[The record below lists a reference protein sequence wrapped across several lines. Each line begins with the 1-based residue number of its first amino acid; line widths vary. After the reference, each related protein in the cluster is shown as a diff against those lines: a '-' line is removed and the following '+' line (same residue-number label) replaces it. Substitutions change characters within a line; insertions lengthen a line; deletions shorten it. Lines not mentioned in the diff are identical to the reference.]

1 MGGVYMQKKLLVIIS
16 GILLLLSGCS
26 LNDGESENEIQNDA
40 SASWAYPFV
49 KWENETYV
57 VSEEEVKE
65 DKLGQEIGKVTSY
78 SDLES
83 SNTSGNFSNEYEVG
97 TKYYEITD
105 ISQKEA
111 IAIEVKKGK
120 FIKAVI
126 SDKWEE

>member
-1 MGGVYMQKKLLVIIS
+1 MQKKLLVIIS

-26 LNDGESENEIQNDA
+26 LNDNESTNHA

-57 VSEEEVKE
+57 VTEEEVKE
-65 DKLGQEIGKVTSY
+65 DKIGQEIGKVTTY

-97 TKYYEITD
+97 TKYYEIKD
-105 ISQKEA
+105 ISHKKA
-111 IAIEVKKGK
+111 IAIKVKNGK
-120 FIKAVI
+120 FIKAII
-126 SDKWEE
+126 SDKWEEQNLK